1 MHRCAR
7 SSPAVASLYTARQLP
22 AKYQRATAHYFSFR
36 LYRNIFGFE
45 DSMFQIFRC
54 TPIEPRNLIRTFHRI
69 RDKAKIR
76 KDITVHS
83 LRHTFATRLLEQ
95 GIDL

>member
-1 MHRCAR
+1 
-7 SSPAVASLYTARQLP
+7 
-22 AKYQRATAHYFSFR
+22 
-36 LYRNIFGFE
+36 
-45 DSMFQIFRC
+45 MFQIFRC